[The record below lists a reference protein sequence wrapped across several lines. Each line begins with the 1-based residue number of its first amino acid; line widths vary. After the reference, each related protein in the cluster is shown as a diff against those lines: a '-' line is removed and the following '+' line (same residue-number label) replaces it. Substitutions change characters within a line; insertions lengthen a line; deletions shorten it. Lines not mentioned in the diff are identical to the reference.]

1 MTEQRTITSFFE
13 DGFHFSCKQC
23 GDCCR
28 GFNSGEVYLYEDDIQ
43 KLVKYLNQNRR
54 KYSLKSFCS
63 KYVKLIGTTF
73 YWKPKDSRRGKNYS
87 FKTLGF
93 RFSGKDQ
100 HCQFLGEDNNCSVHE
115 VRPFQCRSFPI
126 GWNMLVGNIRN
137 VRKYSRKCP
146 GLRNSLERKGKFHS
160 TEELIE
166 WTTKEYNI
174 EKEFF
179 LRMKE
184 NGFDIFKV
192 YPFLP
197 KSLLK
202 IGYYY

>member
-1 MTEQRTITSFFE
+1 MSKQRTITSFFE
-13 DGFHFSCKQC
+13 EGFYFSCVQC

-28 GFNSGEVYLYEDDIQ
+28 GFNSGEVYLYERDIRR
-43 KLVKYLNQNRR
+43 LVKHLKDEGNQIT
-54 KYSLKSFCS
+54 LTQFCA
-63 KYVKLIGTTF
+63 KYVKLIGTSF
-73 YWKPKDSRRGKNYS
+73 YWKEEGAKRGKNYS

-100 HCQFLGEDNNCSVHE
+100 HCQFLSEKNKCTVHE
-115 VRPFQCRSFPI
+115 ERPFQCRAFPI

-137 VRKYSRKCP
+137 VRKYARKCE
-146 GLRNSLERKGKFHS
+146 GLQNSLEKKGEYHS

-166 WTTKEYNI
+166 WTTREYEI
-174 EKEFF
+174 EKKFF

-184 NGFDIFKV
+184 NNFDIFKV

-197 KSLLK
+197 RSLLK
-202 IGYYY
+202 TGFYL